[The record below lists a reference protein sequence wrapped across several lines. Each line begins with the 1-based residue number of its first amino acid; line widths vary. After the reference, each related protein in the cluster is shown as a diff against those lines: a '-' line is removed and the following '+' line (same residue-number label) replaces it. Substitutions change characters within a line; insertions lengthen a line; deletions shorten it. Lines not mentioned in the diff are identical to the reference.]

1 MKFSDYVNQNG
12 VPDHVVC
19 LDRIPRYQKIPR
31 KYFNLPVVQGML
43 VDHVQVD
50 MENNTGRIVFLRCPD
65 RVNAV

>member
-12 VPDHVVC
+12 VPDRVVC

-31 KYFNLPVVQGML
+31 QYFNLPVVQGML

-50 MENNTGRIVFLRCPD
+50 FDSSGGVIVFLRCPD
-65 RVNAV
+65 HVNAV